1 MISKIVFILF
11 AILALFPFVN
21 APIALLMGLSIA
33 LIGGN
38 PFLSFAQQ
46 ASKKA
51 LQWSIIGL
59 GFGLQLTAALE
70 VSKAGLWLTLTT
82 ILLVFLTVALLN
94 RFFKLPKALSQLIAS
109 GTAICGGSAIAAVAP
124 VIKAKN
130 DEISMAIGAVFL
142 LNALALFIFPALG
155 HLLGLTQTQFGMWSA
170 IAIHDTS
177 SVVGAAQV
185 YGDEALELATTIKL
199 SRALWIIPLT
209 LVFSFLYKG
218 DTKAKITIPY
228 FILGFIATM
237 LIAYFFPEGK
247 SVYEILSFAAKRILL
262 LALFLIGSTMSLK
275 KIKDAG
281 VQVLSLAS
289 IVWIVVSVVSL
300 LLILWWY

>member
-1 MISKIVFILF
+1 MISKIVFVLF
-11 AILALFPFVN
+11 AVLALFPFVN

-51 LQWSIIGL
+51 LKWSIIGL

-209 LVFSFLYKG
+209 LVFSFLHKG

-247 SVYEILSFAAKRILL
+247 SVYEILSFAAKRILV

-289 IVWIVVSVVSL
+289 IVWIIVSVVSL